1 MVAGMSLRLPAST
14 LFKALLLAWFL
25 LIQSYALIHNAHHG
39 FTEHKH
45 NGIPC
50 LVYDYGQH
58 QNLDSGLPTLAI
70 ILPILA
76 LIAVLLTFTPFAL
89 STQPL
94 TLAPA
99 RAPPSLA

>member
-1 MVAGMSLRLPAST
+1 MPRAAALSLPS

-25 LIQSYALIHNAHHG
+25 LIQSYALLHNAHHG
-39 FTEHKH
+39 FVEHQH
-45 NGIPC
+45 HGIPC

-58 QNLDSGLPTLAI
+58 QNLDSGLPTLPI
-70 ILPILA
+70 LLPILA
-76 LIAVLLTFTPFAL
+76 LIALLLTFTPFTL

-99 RAPPSLA
+99 RAPPSRF